1 MAVGH
6 FFITGAGQYWNGKY
20 PTEYKHVYFN
30 STSNTFKMWTLTV
43 IFTLFMYSS
52 FQRFFTLL
60 MSKLMRWS
68 MGILFLCNLHNQ
80 YFAWWVTWNYLND
93 DFYDMWDRQWFFTV
107 TEGISLG
114 LGILHMDRSREVR
127 PYLMLIISVFSL
139 SHVFISASDQFIENV
154 IYGYG
159 DFDQVMKH
167 I

>member
-1 MAVGH
+1 
-6 FFITGAGQYWNGKY
+6 
-20 PTEYKHVYFN
+20 
-30 STSNTFKMWTLTV
+30 MWTLTV

-52 FQRFFTLL
+52 FQRFVTLL

-167 I
+167 IHMNLFSKCWLLNINLIFLKRFSGTFFSWLVIY